1 MGNNNCCFKSQ
12 QMKDDFEDTQK
23 ESLAKMKNNL
33 LSDTDLN
40 FTHDDIV
47 IYKDNKEYNN
57 NNDENNKHKNNHL
70 RKSDFEILKLLGE
83 GSFGKVYL
91 VRKKDTGNL
100 HAMKTLPKNQIE
112 IKNQENHTKT
122 ERLLLEI
129 INHPFIIN
137 LEYAFQTR
145 ENLYLITEFMQ
156 GGELF
161 YHLRNHGKFTEDEA
175 RFYICEILL
184 ALNHIHKT
192 KCIYRDLKLE
202 NILLDKNGYI
212 RLTDFGL
219 SKIILEKRDT
229 KAYTICGTPEY
240 LAPEIL
246 LEKGYGKEVDYWSL
260 GIIIYEMLCGQ
271 SPFNH
276 EIKDIR
282 KKIKTD
288 EKFAEIGE
296 KDLLIRNNV
305 YYKEIYYPLFFS
317 VEVRTLLR
325 GLLELNPTK
334 RLGYGKNGF
343 EDVIS
348 QEFLKNVNWDDVY
361 NMKVEPH
368 YVPKFSDSM
377 DVNNFDKMFTNRS
390 IFNESNDNYIPN
402 SSIKDSQ
409 YDGFTYIKNEN
420 NL

>member
-1 MGNNNCCFKSQ
+1 MGNNCCFKSQ
-12 QMKDDFEDTQK
+12 QMKEDYEDTQN

-33 LSDTDLN
+33 LSDNDLN
-40 FTHDDIV
+40 LTNNDII
-47 IYKDNKEYNN
+47 IYKDNQVYNN
-57 NNDENNKHKNNHL
+57 NEDQDRPKNKHL

-91 VRKKDTGNL
+91 VRKKDTSKL
-100 HAMKTLPKNQIE
+100 HAMKILQKNQIQ

-137 LEYAFQTR
+137 LEYAFQTKD
-145 ENLYLITEFMQ
+145 NLYLITEFMQ

-161 YHLRNHGKFTEDEA
+161 YHLRNHGKFSEDEA

-202 NILLDKNGYI
+202 NILLDKDGHI

-219 SKIILEKRDT
+219 SKIILEKKEA

-246 LEKGYGKEVDYWSL
+246 LEQGYGKEVDYWSL
-260 GIIIYEMLCGQ
+260 GIILYEMICGQ

-282 KKIKTD
+282 KKIKND
-288 EKFAEIGE
+288 EKLAEIGE
-296 KDLLIRNNV
+296 KDLLIRNKV
-305 YYKEIYYPLFFS
+305 YYKEIYYPLFLS
-317 VEVRTLLR
+317 VEVRNLLK
-325 GLLELNPTK
+325 GLLELNPVK

-343 EDVIS
+343 EDVINQS
-348 QEFLKNVNWDDVY
+348 FFKDVNWEDVY
-361 NMKVEPH
+361 NMKKIP
-368 YVPKFSDSM
+368 YFIPKFADSM

-390 IFNESNDNYIPN
+390 IFNETNDNYIAN

-420 NL
+420 QL